1 MTYSLFYTK
10 KAQNDLANFDSHI
23 TKRILDKI
31 NFLVAQPNPILFA
44 KKLSNSSIG
53 QFRFRVGDY
62 RVVFDLDNKGDIVI
76 LVILTIK
83 HRREV
88 YRV

>member
-10 KAQNDLANFDSHI
+10 RAQNDLSNLDSHI
-23 TKRILDKI
+23 AKRILDKI

-44 KKLSNSSIG
+44 KKLTNSSIG

-62 RVVFDLDNKGDIVI
+62 RVVFDLDNKGIVII

-83 HRREV
+83 HRREA